1 MIFMEKEIITF
12 DSSVKKEILAIFD
25 KDIDKEGYIIEKP
38 SGDRVIS
45 PDGDE
50 VKLEDFAG
58 ISKGSEVFIKSDIT
72 SLIKY
77 SKR

>member
-1 MIFMEKEIITF
+1 MEKQIITF
-12 DSSVKKEILAIFD
+12 DSSLKKEILSVFD
-25 KDIDKEGYIIEKP
+25 KDVDKDGYIIEKAT
-38 SGDRVIS
+38 GDRVIT
-45 PDGDE
+45 PEGDE
-50 VKLEDFAG
+50 IKLEEFAG

>member
-12 DSSVKKEILAIFD
+12 DGSLKKEILAIFD
-25 KDIDKEGYIIEKP
+25 KDIDKEGYIIEKS
-38 SGDRVIS
+38 SGDRIIS

-50 VKLEDFAG
+50 VKIEDFAG